1 MALLIRRCRLAF
13 GGHDIICIGT
23 SATMTS
29 GGSVEEQKRE
39 VAKVA
44 ETLFGV
50 SFDASQVIGER
61 LERAT
66 PEIDLEDQ
74 KVIQALRATIEG
86 KASPP
91 ETTRLFGFHPMASSD
106 DFTFRVR
113 TEERNNALVGQA
125 PRRIQGDDSA
135 AEDSHA

>member
-1 MALLIRRCRLAF
+1 MMLELMLTRSEDRELVRKAQGLRFLVFDELHTYRGRQGADVALLIRRCRLAF
-13 GGHDIICIGT
+13 GGHDIICVGT
-23 SATMTS
+23 SATMAS

-66 PEIDLEDQ
+66 PEIDLEI
-74 KVIQALRATIEG
+74 KR
-86 KASPP
+86 
-91 ETTRLFGFHPMASSD
+91 
-106 DFTFRVR
+106 
-113 TEERNNALVGQA
+113 
-125 PRRIQGDDSA
+125 
-135 AEDSHA
+135 